1 MRTRSAWWRLRDF
14 TLFDT
19 HAPASLEPMSAA
31 TEEKA
36 DADATERVVRRSLLA
51 RATSTGQVWLTSG
64 VAGALS
70 AGATLGFR
78 WVTQQLEWLFT
89 GHRGGLVEAARSLSP
104 WHRAAVCAIG
114 GLIAGLV
121 LEAGRRWAIRG
132 PDGAVN
138 LDYIDAARAGR
149 VDLNDRTTLTR
160 ALSALVSV
168 ATGASIGREGPMVQ
182 LAAWFT
188 SWLARLAPIPAER
201 RSAIMVCGIAAGI
214 GSAYHAPLA
223 GLVFVLELALGFF
236 ARHMIAPILIAAAT
250 ASGLIYWLAD
260 PSPLYAVPALPFV
273 RASLEGAVLS
283 GLIFGGIG
291 WGLLRLLESA
301 RAQFAKVT
309 SLPLRL
315 GLGGLLVGILS
326 AAVPEV
332 WGNGYSVVA
341 GVFSNHFALD
351 ALALIL
357 VTKVVATSFS
367 SGSGAIGGIFTPS
380 LFVGATA
387 GSLLAQAAALWLPV
401 TIVGDS
407 RVLAIIGMA
416 SVLAAVTHAPLMA
429 IVMVLEMTQQF
440 QLTAPVMLAC
450 GVAYAVSTQ
459 FGARPLYGNPIEG
472 HQ

>member
-1 MRTRSAWWRLRDF
+1 
-14 TLFDT
+14 
-19 HAPASLEPMSAA
+19 
-31 TEEKA
+31 
-36 DADATERVVRRSLLA
+36 
-51 RATSTGQVWLTSG
+51 
-64 VAGALS
+64 
-70 AGATLGFR
+70 
-78 WVTQQLEWLFT
+78 
-89 GHRGGLVEAARSLSP
+89 
-104 WHRAAVCAIG
+104 
-114 GLIAGLV
+114 
-121 LEAGRRWAIRG
+121 
-132 PDGAVN
+132 
-138 LDYIDAARAGR
+138 
-149 VDLNDRTTLTR
+149 
-160 ALSALVSV
+160 
-168 ATGASIGREGPMVQ
+168 
-182 LAAWFT
+182 
-188 SWLARLAPIPAER
+188 
-201 RSAIMVCGIAAGI
+201 AGI

-260 PSPLYAVPALPFV
+260 PAPLYAVPALPFV

-291 WGLLRLLESA
+291 WGLLQLLDIA
-301 RAQFAKVT
+301 HTRFAKVA

-315 GLGGLLVGILS
+315 GLGGLLVGVLS

-341 GVFSNHFALD
+341 GVFSNHFALE
-351 ALALIL
+351 ALALVL
-357 VTKVVATSFS
+357 VTKVVATSVS
-367 SGSGAIGGIFTPS
+367 SGSGAIGGMFTPS